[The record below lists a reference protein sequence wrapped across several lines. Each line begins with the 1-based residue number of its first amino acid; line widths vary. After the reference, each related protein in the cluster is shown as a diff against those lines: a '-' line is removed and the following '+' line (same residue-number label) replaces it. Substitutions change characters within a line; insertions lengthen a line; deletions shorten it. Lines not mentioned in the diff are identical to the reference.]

1 MKISLM
7 LSRCWFLMTLMLS
20 LELLLEEEVRPVA
33 FALGAFKARSHDGYQ
48 GIFLSKALELYKG

>member
-20 LELLLEEEVRPVA
+20 LELLLLEEEVRPVA
-33 FALGAFKARSHDGYQ
+33 FALGAFKAPSHDGYQ
-48 GIFLSKALELYKG
+48 GIFYQKH